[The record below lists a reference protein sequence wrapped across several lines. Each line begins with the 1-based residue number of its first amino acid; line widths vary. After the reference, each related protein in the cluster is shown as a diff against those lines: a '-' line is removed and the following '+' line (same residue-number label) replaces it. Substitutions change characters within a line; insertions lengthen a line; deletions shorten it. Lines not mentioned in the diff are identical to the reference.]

1 MKRRVHFFRAS
12 SIFRSQL
19 DQHGGIRRREVLDLF
34 EHPSQ
39 RRVVAYDLLKSTWRG
54 ILVRSIERLGGIH
67 CDLRLLFRLQ
77 PYRRAPLIH
86 SRM

>member
-1 MKRRVHFFRAS
+1 MKSRVHFFRAS

-39 RRVVAYDLLKSTWRG
+39 RRAVAYDLIKSAWRG
-54 ILVRSIERLGGIH
+54 ILIRRIEHLGAFIVTSDYYSG
-67 CDLRLLFRLQ
+67 C
-77 PYRRAPLIH
+77 YLIAVLH
-86 SRM
+86 